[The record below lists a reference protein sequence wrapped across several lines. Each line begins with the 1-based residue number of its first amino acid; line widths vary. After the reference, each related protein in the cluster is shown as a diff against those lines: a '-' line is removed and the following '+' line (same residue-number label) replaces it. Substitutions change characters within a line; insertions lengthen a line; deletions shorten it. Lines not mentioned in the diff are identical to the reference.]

1 MICGRRQFH
10 IRAYTAD
17 MTPAQERWLN
27 LRTLE
32 LFVAV
37 VDSGSLGAAAR
48 SVGMAQPN
56 ASRAIAELEATLQTH
71 LLDRR
76 PSGSVP
82 TPFGLS
88 LAAHAREV
96 LDAARDF
103 QSWVAE
109 NHDDSQKT
117 LSVGASLTIAE
128 TLLPVWIAAL
138 RERYPDVQVAI
149 SVVNSAEVISQVR
162 HGHFH
167 VGFIETPHVPVQL
180 NAHIVQEDELFVV
193 IAPHHHWASR
203 TGRIS
208 LQELAETPLVVR
220 EPGSGTFEALQDHL
234 AGLDVATPA
243 QVLNSIAAVRVAVAS
258 GAGPAVMSEL
268 AVRDQLANGN
278 LLRVPLEGDKITRPL
293 TAIWSGHRRP
303 PRLAHELINIA
314 GMHR

>member
-1 MICGRRQFH
+1 M
-10 IRAYTAD
+10 
-17 MTPAQERWLN
+17 
-27 LRTLE
+27 
-32 LFVAV
+32 
-37 VDSGSLGAAAR
+37 
-48 SVGMAQPN
+48 
-56 ASRAIAELEATLQTH
+56 
-71 LLDRR
+71 
-76 PSGSVP
+76 
-82 TPFGLS
+82 
-88 LAAHAREV
+88 
-96 LDAARDF
+96 
-103 QSWVAE
+103 
-109 NHDDSQKT
+109 
-117 LSVGASLTIAE
+117 
-128 TLLPVWIAAL
+128 WIAAL

-180 NAHIVQEDELFVV
+180 NAQTVQEDELFVV
-193 IAPHHHWASR
+193 ISPHHHWAAR
-203 TGRIS
+203 QGRIS

-303 PRLAHELINIA
+303 PRLAHELTTIA
-314 GMHR
+314 KSTGA